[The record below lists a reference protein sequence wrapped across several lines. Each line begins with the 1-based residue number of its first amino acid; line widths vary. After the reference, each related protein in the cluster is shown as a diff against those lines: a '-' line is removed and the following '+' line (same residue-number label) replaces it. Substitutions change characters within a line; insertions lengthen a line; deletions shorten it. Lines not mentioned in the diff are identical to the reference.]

1 MTTATKETVQSTVST
16 SLKKQLEMVDRRD
29 GKLALAYIYIAFIAV
44 LLGGIAGLLQV
55 LVRAG
60 TLQLPSFL
68 NYYQVLT
75 VHGVLLGLVLTT
87 FFIMG
92 FQTAAVSRTSG
103 TFTNKQRTIGW
114 IGFWIATIGLVAA
127 AAMIL
132 TNEAS
137 VLYTFYA
144 PLQAH
149 WVFYLGLALVIV
161 GSWFTGLAQIMRFV
175 QWKKEHKGQSTPLL
189 SFMVVV
195 NNFLWY
201 VATLGVAI
209 EVLFQL
215 IPWSMGLVE
224 RVDVLLS
231 RTLFWYFGHALVYFW
246 LLPAYMIWYTII
258 PKIIGGKVFSDALA
272 KLTFMLFLI
281 LSVPVGIHHQYT
293 EPGID
298 PLWKFIQAVLTF
310 FVVVPSLMTAFSMFA
325 TFELRGRE
333 LGAKGVFGWFKKLP
347 WNDSRFLL
355 PFIGMVAFIPGGAG
369 GIVNASYQMNELIHN
384 TIWVTGHFHLTVASA
399 VALTFFG
406 TAFWLIPHLNGR
418 TLTKRAN
425 SMANCA
431 GILWAIGM
439 TIMSSAMHIAG
450 LLGAPR
456 RSDYSTYGGSEQ
468 AAEWLSYQI
477 AQAVG
482 GSILFI
488 AILVITGLVIY
499 VGFFAPKGEEDFPIA
514 EVAPGAAKTPAAIEN
529 FKLWGVIMIAVIIF
543 AYTIPIID
551 IISNSPLG
559 AKGFRLW

>member
-1 MTTATKETVQSTVST
+1 MTTTTKETVQSTVST

>member
-1 MTTATKETVQSTVST
+1 MTTTTKETVQSTVST

-551 IISNSPLG
+551 IIFNSPLG